1 MQNED
6 KKTEEKDVVA
16 TQPVQS
22 QQAVQEIA
30 LSMLAQLRIGMVSLT
45 KRYMDTDEMPKGRII
60 RCLYAGVEGRKILDK
75 ETGEEKTLYCAIF
88 VTLEDGRKV
97 TYESASKPL
106 VGVLQDG
113 EMMGHIKP
121 HQSWLEITYLGKKKN
136 KTNAFS
142 SAQWN
147 VDVLELAQ

>member
-1 MQNED
+1 MNKQLEVTAVEA
-6 KKTEEKDVVA
+6 KVA
-16 TQPVQS
+16 TAVAT
-22 QQAVQEIA
+22 QAVQEIA
-30 LSMLAQLRIGMVSLT
+30 LSKLAQARAGMVSLT
-45 KRYMDTDEMPKGRII
+45 KRYLDIDEIEKGYVL
-60 RCLYAGVEGRKILDK
+60 RCLYAGVEGRRILDK
-75 ETGEEKTLYCAIF
+75 ETGEDKTLFCAIF

-113 EMMGHIKP
+113 ELMGHIKP
-121 HQSWLEITYLGKKKN
+121 HQSWLEITFLGKKKN